1 MLIMKFNKII
11 RNKLV
16 WWIFGSIVIFSF
28 VAYFGPGSGCDA
40 PRHPTGIGSLD
51 GKEVSDNEFRQARF
65 NTYLGF
71 CLSVGRVINITP
83 LLEKELRQQ
92 AWKRIAALRVAR
104 EMNLT
109 ASPAEVLEVI
119 KRDPQ
124 FQSESGFSKQR
135 YQIFCK
141 DVLGALNAG
150 VGQFEQQLA
159 ENIILQKLNN
169 VTAAAVWV
177 SPDELKRMAS
187 RYADSFRVDYVNLST
202 NLVKPGEV
210 KLTDA
215 DLRAYYARNT
225 NDFVVPPKVSV
236 NYVKIPASNYLAQ
249 AVEKVDTNM
258 VEDYYVANS
267 DEFSTLDTN
276 GVKVAKPIEEVAGVI
291 SNRLIH
297 DTALQMARDAGN
309 ELADAL
315 VPDRDG
321 KAPSFESVAGKAKLE
336 IFKTGLFDASSEI
349 PGIDAG
355 LAFNTAAFRLR
366 PSADECFSDAIA
378 GKDYAYLMTLGT
390 NAEAYVPAFEVVR
403 DQVAELAL
411 AEANEAALEKKARD
425 IHDVLKAG
433 LAKKQSFKELAR
445 EKALNVSTSEL
456 FSVNSA
462 PDALSSTEI
471 LSDITLR
478 NAGELSDVVRGTDGL
493 MIAYVVER
501 RPAAADE
508 LSTIQNQV
516 ATSVIRRRARI
527 LFGEW
532 QDWLVAGDRKK
543 DSQPPVEIPESSTDD
558 LN

>member
-28 VAYFGPGSGCDA
+28 VSYFGPGSGCDA
-40 PRHPTGIGSLD
+40 PRQPTGVGSLD

-83 LLEKELRQQ
+83 VLEKELRQQ

-109 ASPAEVLEVI
+109 ATPAEVLEVI

-169 VTAAAVWV
+169 ITAAAVWV

-210 KLTDA
+210 KLADA
-215 DLRAYYARNT
+215 DLRAYYVRNT
-225 NDFVVPPKVSV
+225 NDFIVPPRVSV

-249 AVEKVDTNM
+249 ATEKVDTNM
-258 VEDYYVANS
+258 VEDYYAANS
-267 DEFSTLDTN
+267 DEFSTMDTN
-276 GVKVAKPIEEVAGVI
+276 GVKVAKPVEEVAGII

-297 DTALQMARDAGN
+297 EAALQMAREAGN

-321 KAPSFESVAGKAKLE
+321 KAPSFASIAGKAKLE
-336 IFKTGLFDASSEI
+336 IFRTGLFDASSEV

-355 LAFNTAAFRLR
+355 QAFNTAAFRLR
-366 PSADECFSDAIA
+366 PTADENFSDAVA

-425 IHDVLKAG
+425 IHDFLKAG
-433 LAKKQSFKELAR
+433 LAKKQSFVDLAR

-516 ATSVIRRRARI
+516 ATGVIRRRARI

-558 LN
+558 L